1 MEVIMSENSMPLYFD
16 KNQPVEKRIED
27 LMSRMSLD
35 EKIAQLGSCWIYEL
49 LAEKRLSP
57 DKAESKMK
65 NGLGQIT
72 RIGGASNLNPE
83 DAAKVANEIQKYLI
97 DNTRLGIPALIHEE
111 SCSGYMA
118 RGATCFPQ
126 TIGVGSTFSPELA
139 KKMGEVIRDQMMA
152 VGARQALAPL
162 MDVARDARWGRVE
175 ETFGEDPYLTSQ
187 MGISYIKGLQGD
199 NLAEGIIATGKH
211 FVGYSMSEGGMNWA
225 PPHIPERELREVYLR
240 PFEAA
245 VKEAKI
251 KSIMPAYNEL
261 DGVPCHGNKNLLNDL
276 LRTEWGFDGIVVSD
290 YYAIT
295 MLETYHHVTHSKAE
309 AAMLALESGV
319 DVELPTTDCYSH
331 DLKKA
336 LEETPASLEVLDATL
351 RRILKLKFELGL
363 FENPYVD
370 AAKATSIFDNSE
382 QRELALQS
390 AQKSIV
396 LLKNEEAFL
405 PLKKDLKS
413 IAVIGPNADSIRNI
427 VGDYA
432 YPCHIETLDE
442 MRRNSLVSGTPVPDK
457 VEFVDN
463 FVPIKSIL
471 ECIKAKLF
479 NGKTQITYAK
489 GCDVIGNDKSGFT
502 EAVKAAKNSEVA
514 IVIVGDKAG
523 LTDGCTSGEA
533 RDRAD
538 LNLPGVQQELVDAI
552 LDTGTPVIVVL
563 INGRPLSI
571 IRISKDAKAIVEA
584 WLPGEEGG
592 QAVADVLFGDYNP
605 GGKLAMSF
613 PVSVG
618 QLPIYY
624 AHKPSGG
631 RSHWKGDYVEMTT
644 KPLYPFGHGLSYTN
658 FEYKDLVIS
667 QTEATSDDKI
677 YATLS
682 LTNSGE
688 CSGDEVVQL
697 YVRYND
703 TSVTRPVKELKGFQ
717 RVTLESGETTMLK
730 FELNIVD
737 LGFYDRNMRFVVE
750 PGLVNIMVG
759 SSSQDIRLFG
769 DVKIKAT

>member
-1 MEVIMSENSMPLYFD
+1 MPEKSTPLYFD
-16 KNQPVEKRIED
+16 KTQPVENRIED

-49 LAEKRLSP
+49 LAEKGLSP
-57 DKAESKMK
+57 EKADSKMK

-83 DAAKVANEIQKYLI
+83 DAAKLANEIQEYLKK
-97 DNTRLGIPALIHEE
+97 NTRLGIPAIIHEE

-162 MDVARDARWGRVE
+162 MDVARDARWGRAE
-175 ETFGEDPYLTSQ
+175 ETFGEDPHLTSQ
-187 MGISYIKGLQGD
+187 MGISYIKGLQGE
-199 NLAEGIIATGKH
+199 NIKEGVIATGKH

-245 VKEAKI
+245 VKEANI

-261 DGVPCHGNKNLLNDL
+261 DGVPCHGNKKLINDL
-276 LRTEWGFDGIVVSD
+276 LRNEWGFDGIVVSD

-295 MLETYHHVTHSKAE
+295 MLETYHHVTHDKGQ
-309 AAMLALESGV
+309 AAMLALETGV

-331 DLKKA
+331 ELKKVVTEIPA
-336 LEETPASLEVLDATL
+336 LLEVLNASV
-351 RRILKLKFELGL
+351 RRVLKLKFELGL
-363 FENPYVD
+363 FENPYVN
-370 AAKATSIFDNSE
+370 AAKAPGMFDNSE
-382 QRELALQS
+382 QRALALEI
-390 AQKSIV
+390 AQKSMV
-396 LLKNEEAFL
+396 LLKNDEAFL
-405 PLKKDLKS
+405 PLKKDLSS

-442 MRRNSLVSGTPVPDK
+442 MRRNALVAGTPVPDK

-471 ECIKAKLF
+471 ECIKLKL
-479 NGKTQITYAK
+479 NDGKTRIVYAK
-489 GCDVIGNDKSGFT
+489 GCDVIGNDKSGFE
-502 EAVKAAKNSEVA
+502 EAIKATKSSEIA

-538 LNLPGVQQELVDAI
+538 LNLPGIQQELVDAI
-552 LDTGTPVIVVL
+552 LDTGTPVVAILV
-563 INGRPLSI
+563 NGRPLSI
-571 IRISKDAKAIVEA
+571 NRITKDAKAIIEA

-618 QLPIYY
+618 QLPMYY
-624 AHKPSGG
+624 SHKPSGG

-644 KPLYPFGHGLSYTN
+644 KPLYPFGHGLSYTD

-667 QTEATSDDKI
+667 KTEADSNDTVCITSSI
-677 YATLS
+677 
-682 LTNSGE
+682 TNSGKVK
-688 CSGDEVVQL
+688 GDEVVQL
-697 YVRYND
+697 YIRYND

-717 RVTLESGETTMLK
+717 RITLEPNEVEKVK
-730 FELNIVD
+730 FELKIAD
-737 LGFYDRNMRFVVE
+737 IGFYDRDMRFVVE

-759 SSSQDIRLFG
+759 SSSQDIKLFG
-769 DVKIKAT
+769 NLKIKAD

>member
-1 MEVIMSENSMPLYFD
+1 MSENSMPLYFD